1 MLIVSMNVFAA
12 KKPKRN
18 ILLIY
23 IYIYIY
29 GIYAMGDF
37 D

>member
-23 IYIYIY
+23 IYIY